1 MKFKHVLL
9 SLATAVSFATPAF
22 ATPIPFTISSITIA
36 PKSDGYGAIGNDAL
50 DVVFTPVSAPINF
63 SLDLAVPS
71 SVSNTF
77 KVGSID
83 LKEDCIDPG
92 SCTAP
97 KGNETKN
104 LDVLVTFSFTSPL
117 TGNQFVTL
125 TGSATPGPVN
135 DDQPDYSLTFGDPI
149 LVAFGNKGQ
158 FSLDV
163 LDLTFVKNGPLNL
176 QATVTLLK
184 APQVVPEPASL
195 ALMGVGLAGLALRSK
210 RRKA

>member
-36 PKSDGYGAIGNDAL
+36 PTSTGYGPTGNDAL
-50 DVVFTPVSAPINF
+50 DVVFTPVAGPVNF
-63 SLDLAVPS
+63 NLDLAVVGGAS
-71 SVSNTF
+71 KTF
-77 KVGSID
+77 TVGSIN
-83 LKEDCIDPG
+83 LKEECIDPG
-92 SCTAP
+92 NCPSP

-104 LDVLVTFSFTSPL
+104 LDVLVTFSFTSPY
-117 TGNQFVTL
+117 TGSQLITMA
-125 TGSATPGPVN
+125 GSATPGDVS
-135 DDQPDYSLTFGDPI
+135 DAQSDYSLTFGAPVTVD
-149 LVAFGNKGQ
+149 FGNKGQ

-163 LDLTFVKNGPLNL
+163 LDLTFFANGSKNL
-176 QATVTLLK
+176 QATITLLK

-195 ALMGVGLAGLALRSK
+195 ALMGLGLAGLALRSK

>member
-1 MKFKHVLL
+1 MKFKQVLL

-22 ATPIPFTISSITIA
+22 ATPIPFTISSITVA
-36 PKSDGYGAIGNDAL
+36 AASTGYGATGNDAL
-50 DVVFTPVSAPINF
+50 DVTFTPVTAPITFN
-63 SLDLAVPS
+63 LDLAAPGPS
-71 SVSNTF
+71 SKTF
-77 KVGSID
+77 TIASIN

-92 SCTAP
+92 SCPTP

-104 LDVLVTFSFTSPL
+104 LDVLVTISFTSPL
-117 TGNQFVTL
+117 IGNQLVTL

-135 DDQPDYSLTFGDPI
+135 DSAVDYSLTFGDPI
-149 LVAFGNKGQ
+149 LVAFGKNGQ

-163 LDLTFVKNGPLNL
+163 LNLSFSANGPQDL
-176 QATVTLLK
+176 QATVALLK

-210 RRKA
+210 RRKS